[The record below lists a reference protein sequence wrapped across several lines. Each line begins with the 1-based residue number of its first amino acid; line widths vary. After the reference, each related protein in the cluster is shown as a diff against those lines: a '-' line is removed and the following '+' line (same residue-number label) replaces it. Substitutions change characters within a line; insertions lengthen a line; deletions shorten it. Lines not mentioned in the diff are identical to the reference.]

1 MRKPVMRIKE
11 TINSK
16 GHVRVTYELRNDSDR
31 HRLLFSSVE
40 EHPWWPCAET
50 LHTLAPPPS
59 RPTSLNGYQW
69 AFREIDELQGGVIC
83 EMD

>member
-16 GHVRVTYELRNDSDR
+16 GHVRVTYELRNDSGR

-40 EHPWWPCAET
+40 EHP
-50 LHTLAPPPS
+50 
-59 RPTSLNGYQW
+59 
-69 AFREIDELQGGVIC
+69 
-83 EMD
+83 